1 MKVLRTWVQTPLCLR
16 ERNAT
21 NFIPTGIHPKE
32 LNINW
37 LSKLNVNSVSTELA
51 LLQSNAELESENKK
65 LKKELLDQKLLL
77 LEYKAA
83 SEAKHE
89 EARIREENLI
99 KSNNEFKEEM
109 RKQSELTNML
119 LQELLQ
125 KQANP

>member
-1 MKVLRTWVQTPLCLR
+1 M
-16 ERNAT
+16 
-21 NFIPTGIHPKE
+21 
-32 LNINW
+32 NW
-37 LSKLNVNSVSTELA
+37 LSKLNVSSVSTELA
-51 LLQSNAELESENKK
+51 LLQRNAELESENKK

-109 RKQSELTNML
+109 RKQSELTNKL

>member
-1 MKVLRTWVQTPLCLR
+1 VQIPLCLR

-37 LSKLNVNSVSTELA
+37 LSKLNVNPVSTELA
-51 LLQSNAELESENKK
+51 LLQRNAELVTENKK

-99 KSNNEFKEEM
+99 KSNNVFKEEM
-109 RKQSELTNML
+109 RKQYELTNKL
-119 LQELLQ
+119 LQR
-125 KQANP
+125 QANP